1 MALVLGIG
9 GLALVVVLVV
19 IYWAMAQPPAIV
31 GNFPPVHTEDGYP
44 FPDVPRLAVQDAR
57 SRLDAGSALFV
68 DVRSRGQFNA
78 SRIPGAVLIPIDE
91 FEARYSELPRN
102 VEIITYCT

>member
-1 MALVLGIG
+1 
-9 GLALVVVLVV
+9 
-19 IYWAMAQPPAIV
+19 
-31 GNFPPVHTEDGYP
+31 
-44 FPDVPRLAVQDAR
+44 VPRLAVQDAR
-57 SRLDAGSALFV
+57 SRLDASSALFV